1 VRPLLGVHPNVISLF
16 ALVAGCLAGVSF
28 WLAHRSELFFL
39 TAAVL
44 MAVSGLADAVD
55 GIVAREAGRASRF
68 GDFLDHFFD
77 RLVEVAILG
86 GLAVAPGATTW
97 LGMAVLLLVLLNSYL
112 GTQIHASFGSRDYTG
127 LGKAQ
132 LFVGLVVMAV
142 FLAWRPDAALAALGG
157 TVSAVDL
164 FLVAAGTMTVVA
176 MTQRLVLAW
185 RLDRPGEPQ

>member
-1 VRPLLGVHPNVISLF
+1 
-16 ALVAGCLAGVSF
+16 
-28 WLAHRSELFFL
+28 LAHRSELFFL